1 MKQDRVSMSVIRR
14 MPRYYRFMYDLMES
28 GVTRISSTELSQRM
42 GVSASQIRHDFNCFG
57 GFGQQGYGYAV
68 EQLYHEIGRILGMDE
83 LSDAV
88 LLGVGNMG
96 RAIANHMA
104 FESRGMRLVAAF
116 DDAPMQPTVRDLTI
130 LSTDKLESVCRKLKP
145 QIAILCIP
153 KEAAPELV
161 ERLIA
166 LGVRGFWNFSH
177 YDITYHHPEAIVEN
191 VHLGDSMMTLS
202 YRIKQE

>member
-1 MKQDRVSMSVIRR
+1 MSVIRR